1 MRNPVPALLLA
12 ALAALVPARVRAQS
26 VPSGHAKILFEAAN
40 RERTERGLQPLHWD
54 ASLAAA
60 ALAHARHMAAQ
71 RTLSHQFAGE
81 PDLQT
86 RARHA
91 GARFNI
97 IAENVAEGPDAGAIQ
112 TGWMNSPSH
121 RANLL
126 DASLDAAGIAVA
138 ESGGDLFATEDLSL
152 AVEAMNLDEQES
164 RVSTLLSAEG
174 MPVAAT
180 HGAARE
186 TCVLQKGYAGP
197 RPSAVVRFETGDLSK
212 LPGDVAR
219 RASSRKYRSAA
230 VGACNAPEKGGF
242 TRFRIAILFY

>member
-12 ALAALVPARVRAQS
+12 AFAGLVPASAYAQS
-26 VPSGHAKILFEAAN
+26 APSGHAKILFEAAN
-40 RERTERGLQPLHWD
+40 RERAERGLRPLRWD

-60 ALAHARHMAAQ
+60 ALAHAEHMAAQ

-97 IAENVAEGPDAGAIQ
+97 IAENVAEGPDASAIQ
-112 TGWMNSPSH
+112 TGWMNSPPH

-126 DASLDAAGIAVA
+126 DALLDAAGIAVA
-138 ESGGDLFATEDLSL
+138 ESGGDLFAAED
-152 AVEAMNLDEQES
+152 
-164 RVSTLLSAEG
+164 STLLGAQG
-174 MPVAAT
+174 MPVAAA